1 MGPTQTD
8 HDQAVLAQAR
18 LAARAAHHFNN
29 CLAAVIANLEMAQE
43 DSAAG
48 RPHDPALVEI
58 ALDAA
63 RRAAG
68 TCRALQ
74 SFARPPG
81 APPSPLNLGGVLR
94 QMEDTSPQIQWDGPA
109 EGLWV
114 LAEESELLAA
124 LHTLVNHAGPFI
136 VKSGRLKVAE
146 SLNDPGVVVLTMEG
160 DGPPQPP
167 VPLSRLFEPLAG
179 HPDHD
184 IDLSQVWSMVRRADG
199 RMDAALG
206 EDRRLQVRI
215 YLPMASPPNEE
226 GV

>member
-1 MGPTQTD
+1 MGPTLAGRD
-8 HDQAVLAQAR
+8 LDVLAQAR

-29 CLAAVIANLEMAQE
+29 CLAAVIANLEMALE
-43 DSAAG
+43 DSADG
-48 RPHDPALVEI
+48 RPHDPALVEL

-74 SFARPPG
+74 NFARPPG
-81 APPSPLNLGGVLR
+81 APPSPLNLGDVLR
-94 QMEDTSPQIQWDGPA
+94 QVEETSPQLHWEGPV

-124 LHTLVNHAGPFI
+124 VHTLVNHSGPFI
-136 VKSGRLKVAE
+136 VKRGHLWVAE
-146 SLNDPGVVVLTMEG
+146 SLLDPGMVVLTMEG
-160 DGPPQPP
+160 DGPPCSV

-184 IDLSQVWSMVRRADG
+184 IDLSQAGSMVRRAG
-199 RMDAALG
+199 GMMDASLS
-206 EDRRLQVRI
+206 EDSRLQVRI
-215 YLPMASPPNEE
+215 YLPLASPPNEE
-226 GV
+226 GI